1 MHLLPACFCFLCY
14 IVCEKLIHY
23 QIKYNKLCFLDLSPL
38 MCCSKNQLGIVA
50 GCYSLLISSNQNSVG
65 YQVKALQA
73 QVEQE
78 QQKKSALQSEVGL
91 VSSEVAHLRARETQ
105 LTREVIQLREGKKS
119 VEEELH
125 KVKAARSVDNLQMKE
140 LQDQLEAEQY
150 FSVCFLIIF

>member
-1 MHLLPACFCFLCY
+1 MWFVQRTCYELCQAVTGYEFQVNKTKFC
-14 IVCEKLIHY
+14 
-23 QIKYNKLCFLDLSPL
+23 
-38 MCCSKNQLGIVA
+38 
-50 GCYSLLISSNQNSVG
+50 VG
-65 YQVKALQA
+65 AQVKALQA

-78 QQKKSALQSEVGL
+78 QQKKSALQTEVGL

-150 FSVCFLIIF
+150 FSVCCVVFKSIFTVITHLHDIW

>member
-1 MHLLPACFCFLCY
+1 
-14 IVCEKLIHY
+14 
-23 QIKYNKLCFLDLSPL
+23 

-50 GCYSLLISSNQNSVG
+50 GCYRLLISSNQISVG

-91 VSSEVAHLRARETQ
+91 VSSEVAHLRAREAQ
-105 LTREVIQLREGKKS
+105 LTHEVIQLREGKKS

-125 KVKAARSVDNLQMKE
+125 KVKAARSVDSLQMKE

-150 FSVCFLIIF
+150 FSVCFLIGIVCLL

>member
-1 MHLLPACFCFLCY
+1 
-14 IVCEKLIHY
+14 
-23 QIKYNKLCFLDLSPL
+23 

-50 GCYSLLISSNQNSVG
+50 GCYRLLISSNQISAG

-150 FSVCFLIIF
+150 FSVCFLIGIFMFAVTTDTFVQYMVKYSYC

>member
-1 MHLLPACFCFLCY
+1 
-14 IVCEKLIHY
+14 
-23 QIKYNKLCFLDLSPL
+23 
-38 MCCSKNQLGIVA
+38 LGIVA
-50 GCYSLLISSNQNSVG
+50 GCYRLLISSNQNSVG

-91 VSSEVAHLRARETQ
+91 ASSEVAHLRARETQ

-150 FSVCFLIIF
+150 FSVCFLIGVRLL

>member
-1 MHLLPACFCFLCY
+1 
-14 IVCEKLIHY
+14 
-23 QIKYNKLCFLDLSPL
+23 
-38 MCCSKNQLGIVA
+38 MCCSKNQLKIVA
-50 GCYSLLISSNQNSVG
+50 GCYRLQIPSNQNSVG

-150 FSVCFLIIF
+150 FSVCFWLALYVYCNYRHICIIHGKIFLLLVKYSYC